1 MKKVI
6 AAIRK
11 YPIALVSI
19 GLFIV
24 MLIAVPNFAT
34 TKNLANLFAQ
44 ISYIGISATGIAYV
58 FIGGGNDIS
67 TGAAITM
74 SGMLSG
80 LVMMKI
86 MQSEA
91 ILARM
96 GESGQ
101 AGLATALGVIAVI
114 IVGIVASAVNGI
126 FIAKLNVNSFMMTLI
141 TQLIYKSVALWP
153 TKSKSIVAIPEAFI
167 AIGKT
172 KLFGV
177 IPVSIFILFA
187 FFILGQLF
195 LSKSGYGRKLFATG
209 ANPRAARL
217 VGINTFSVL
226 FKAYLFIGFCNAIS
240 AIILIGKL
248 GVANVAMGNDLF
260 LDIMCAAIIGG
271 CSLFG
276 GKGSVTGTAF
286 GVLLMGLITNGLT
299 LLGVPYQGTTV
310 VKGVVILGA
319 IVLNTIQDRVAAK
332 QMLASASQKH
342 TAPEAT
348 KEAA

>member
-1 MKKVI
+1 MNKVI
-6 AAIRK
+6 AAVRK
-11 YPIALVSI
+11 YPIAVVSV
-19 GLFIV
+19 GLFII
-24 MLIAVPNFAT
+24 MSIFVPNFWT
-34 TKNLANLFAQ
+34 TRNLANLFAQ
-44 ISYIGISATGIAYV
+44 ISYIGISATGLAYI

-67 TGAAITM
+67 TGTGMTM
-74 SGMLSG
+74 SGMLAG
-80 LVMMKI
+80 LVMAQLVKD
-86 MQSEA
+86 EV
-91 ILARM
+91 LAAQI
-96 GESGQ
+96 GD
-101 AGLATALGVIAVI
+101 AGTAALATILGVVVVI
-114 IVGIVASAVNGI
+114 VCGVACGALNGF
-126 FIAKLNVNSFMMTLI
+126 FIAKLSVNSFMMTLI
-141 TQLIYKSVALWP
+141 TQLIFKSVALWP
-153 TKSKSIVAIPEAFI
+153 TKSKSITAIPEAFI
-167 AIGKT
+167 SIGDT

-177 IPVSIFILFA
+177 IPISIFILLA

-226 FKAYLFIGFCNAIS
+226 FRAYLFGGFCNAVS

-248 GVANVAMGNDLF
+248 GVANPAMGNDLF
-260 LDIMCAAIIGG
+260 LDIMCSAIIGG

-310 VKGVVILGA
+310 IKGIVIMAA
-319 IVLNTIQDRVAAK
+319 IVLNTIQDQIAAR

-342 TAPEAT
+342 TEPA
-348 KEAA
+348 KGSAA